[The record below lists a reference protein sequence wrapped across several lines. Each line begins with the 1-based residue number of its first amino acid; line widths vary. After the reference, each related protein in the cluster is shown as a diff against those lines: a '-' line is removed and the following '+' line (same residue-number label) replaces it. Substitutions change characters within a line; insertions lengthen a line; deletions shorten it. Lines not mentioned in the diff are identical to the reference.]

1 VLGVEV
7 GTVKSRVF
15 RAREQLRREQ
25 EALGRPVARANWR
38 AAA

>member
-1 VLGVEV
+1 
-7 GTVKSRVF
+7 VKSRVF

-25 EALGRPVARANWR
+25 EALGRPVPRTHWQ